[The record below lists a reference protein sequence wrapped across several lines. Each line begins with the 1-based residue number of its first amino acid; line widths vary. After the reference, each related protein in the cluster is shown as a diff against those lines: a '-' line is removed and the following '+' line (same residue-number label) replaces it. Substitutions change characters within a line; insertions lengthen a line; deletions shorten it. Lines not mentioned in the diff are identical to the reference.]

1 MRVELLNAEEIK
13 NLFKTW
19 GDFSRVCY
27 NTGEKVASE
36 KIGKHCFDA
45 KHFSGSRSTYINF
58 KISDVPRSTIDQLAR
73 KTVGMVIN
81 VRSQRYCNESNFD
94 MYVPEIIK
102 NNEQLANMWEN
113 HKAQTQLV
121 YTETKRILEEE
132 YGKKGEAANEIAR
145 GVLPID
151 TYSQCTVGFTIEGLI
166 DFMHKRLCTRSQA
179 PIRRLAKK
187 MKLEVINVLPEL
199 ADHLVPMC
207 ESQLFCTEMKP
218 CGKAPSKQDVLAIMN
233 YGITMAQNSMT
244 KAIEGEANE
253 EK

>member
-1 MRVELLNAEEIK
+1 MRVELLNEEEVK

-27 NTGEKVASE
+27 DTKKSASE
-36 KIGKHCFDA
+36 NIGKHCF
-45 KHFSGSRSTYINF
+45 KSGHFSGSRATYINF
-58 KISDVPRSTIDQLAR
+58 RISDVPRSTIDQLAR

-81 VRSQRYCNESNFD
+81 VRSQRYCDESNFD
-94 MYVPEIIK
+94 MYVPAIIK
-102 NNEQLANMWEN
+102 NNEQLAAMWEN

-145 GVLPID
+145 GILPID

-187 MKLEVINVLPEL
+187 IKLEVINVLPEL
-199 ADHLVPMC
+199 ADHLVPVC
-207 ESQLFCTEMKP
+207 ESMLFCPESKS

-233 YGITMAQNSMT
+233 YGITMAQNAMANT
-244 KAIEGEANE
+244 KEGELNE

>member
-1 MRVELLNAEEIK
+1 MRVELLNEEEVK

-45 KHFSGSRSTYINF
+45 KHFSGSRTTYINF

-81 VRSQRYCNESNFD
+81 VRSQRYCDESNFE
-94 MYVPEIIK
+94 MYVPELVK
-102 NNEQLANMWEN
+102 NNDYLNAIWETY
-113 HKAQTQLV
+113 KTQCQFV
-121 YTETKRILEEE
+121 YSETKRILEQE
-132 YGKKGEAANEIAR
+132 YNKKGEQANEIAR
-145 GVLPID
+145 GILPID
-151 TYSQCTVGFTIEGLI
+151 TFSQCTVGFTIEGLI
-166 DFMHKRLCTRSQA
+166 DFMNKRLCVRSQA

-187 MKLEVINVLPEL
+187 MKLEVLNVLPEL
-199 ADHLVPMC
+199 ADVLVPTC
-207 ESQLFCTEMKP
+207 EAQLFCSEMKP
-218 CGKAPSKQDVLAIMN
+218 CGKAPSKQEVLAIMD
-233 YGITMAQNSMT
+233 YGITMAQNNLKSAM
-244 KAIEGEANE
+244 GDNSNE

>member
-1 MRVELLNAEEIK
+1 MKVELLNGEEVK

-27 NTGEKVASE
+27 DTKKGKSE
-36 KIGKHCFDA
+36 NIGKHCF
-45 KHFSGSRSTYINF
+45 KSGHFSGSRATYINF
-58 KISDVPRSTIDQLAR
+58 KISDVPRSTVDQLAR

-81 VRSQRYCNESNFD
+81 VRSQRYCDESNFD
-94 MYVPEIIK
+94 MYIPSIIK
-102 NNEQLANMWEN
+102 NNKQLAAIWEN
-113 HKAQTQLV
+113 HVQQTKLV
-121 YTETKRILEEE
+121 YSETKKILDEE
-132 YGKKGEAANEIAR
+132 YGKKGEQANEIAR
-145 GVLPID
+145 GILPID

-179 PIRRLAKK
+179 PIRKLAKK

-199 ADHLVPMC
+199 AEHLVPSC
-207 ESQLFCTEMKP
+207 EDLLFCPESKS

-233 YGITMAQNSMT
+233 YGITMAQKSMSNVV
-244 KAIEGEANE
+244 EGEINE